1 MKTVVKD
8 WYIVSILDEKKQL
21 AAKKLWGIVVS
32 DETHRFEPEWYVYTS
47 NIVRIEN
54 NFVYT
59 KSGNT
64 YKRIG
69 FGKEIKTNYQAWLLM
84 RYGFN
89 PEDANLLIERR
100 MNDRRCDW

>member
-8 WYIVSILDEKKQL
+8 WYIVSIFDEKKQL
-21 AAKKLWGIVVS
+21 IAKKLWGIVVS
-32 DETHRFEPEWYVYTS
+32 DDTHRFQADWYVYTS

-64 YKRIG
+64 YEPVG
-69 FGKEIKTNYQAWLLM
+69 SGKEIKTNYQGWLLM
-84 RYGFN
+84 KYGFN
-89 PEDANLLIERR
+89 PENANLLINQGE
-100 MNDRRCDW
+100 